1 MFFVALSANVWKK
14 CFVFYSMCDFVYY
27 LQFDRMREA
36 LVSLDLMGFLAEQ
49 INWMGEKVFHR
60 HYFSV
65 AGESCFC
72 RPTAVQL
79 CKIIIG
85 KCERGG
91 GFVWRD
97 MMN

>member
-1 MFFVALSANVWKK
+1 M
-14 CFVFYSMCDFVYY
+14 
-27 LQFDRMREA
+27 
-36 LVSLDLMGFLAEQ
+36 SLGLIGFLAVQ

-85 KCERGG
+85 KREREEVLYGEI
-91 GFVWRD
+91 
-97 MMN
+97 